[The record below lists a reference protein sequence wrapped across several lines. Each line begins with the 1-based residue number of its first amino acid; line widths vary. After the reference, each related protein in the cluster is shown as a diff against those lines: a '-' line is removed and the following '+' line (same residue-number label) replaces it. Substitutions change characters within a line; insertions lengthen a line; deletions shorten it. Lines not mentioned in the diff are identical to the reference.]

1 MKTESA
7 DLFVMKM
14 IYRLSDEASL
24 QETAQKLAQEL
35 NITTQKAVDVL
46 NRFPGPLIKPMDR
59 DRVEE
64 IANSFIRVGV
74 PVEIFPA
81 NSNPPTQALS
91 AGSLPM
97 SLEPLTMGSSFN
109 GAAMMPMTP
118 MAPLAPMGSSSLG
131 SSSLGSSSLGSSS
144 LGSSS
149 TVATYPS
156 MTAISAPG
164 DHSDAEETEYE
175 EEAALEPIVRTSL
188 RTKLVASSLV
198 PVLFIGL
205 SALSLLA
212 INVPR
217 GLSELDQSRAQ
228 QLASALVVDLQ
239 PAETLRNNLHLRG
252 AVQTSGGD
260 IAFVDLVIPNDPKQ
274 SMFIS
279 KEISTDV
286 QGAQAFNTFKA
297 TPEFQLQKPHWQTPG
312 IVEGSLEIFKA
323 QVFEDSIGKRTMQF
337 ADPLGEFKAPG
348 ATDKKVFDVSFGY
361 STARAQSIIW
371 QQLGLMSALIGLVLV
386 SAAGLA
392 LIFSRS
398 ISKSIIRLTE
408 AADTISLGEFDV
420 PVEKKSN
427 DELGDLAE
435 ALERMRLSLRAAL
448 ERLRRRR

>member
-35 NITTQKAVDVL
+35 NITTQKAIDVL

-97 SLEPLTMGSSFN
+97 SLEPLAMGSSFN
-109 GAAMMPMTP
+109 GAAMTPMTP
-118 MAPLAPMGSSSLG
+118 MAPLAPMG

-260 IAFVDLVIPNDPKQ
+260 IAFIDLTIPNDPKQ

-279 KEISTDV
+279 NEISTDV
-286 QGAQAFNTFKA
+286 QGAQAFNTFKS

-312 IVEGSLEIFKA
+312 IVKGSLEIFKA

-337 ADPLGEFKAPG
+337 ADQLGEIKAPS
-348 ATDKKVFDVSFGY
+348 ASDKKIFDVSVGY

-371 QQLGLMSALIGLVLV
+371 QQLGLMSALIGLVLI

-392 LIFSRS
+392 LIFSRNL
-398 ISKSIIRLTE
+398 SKSIIRLTE
-408 AADTISLGEFDV
+408 AADTISLGEFDL

-435 ALERMRLSLRAAL
+435 ALERMRLSLRAAV

>member
-24 QETAQKLAQEL
+24 QETAQKLAREL

-81 NSNPPTQALS
+81 NSNPPMQALS
-91 AGSLPM
+91 TGSLPM
-97 SLEPLTMGSSFN
+97 SLEPLGMGSSFSS
-109 GAAMMPMTP
+109 APMMPMAP
-118 MAPLAPMGSSSLG
+118 MMAPMGLSGLGSGNLGSGNLG
-131 SSSLGSSSLGSSS
+131 SSHLGSG
-144 LGSSS
+144 S
-149 TVATYPS
+149 TVTTYPA

-164 DHSDAEETEYE
+164 DTEAEETEYE
-175 EEAALEPIVRTSL
+175 EEAALEPIARTSL

-239 PAETLRNNLHLRG
+239 PAETLRNNQHLRG

-260 IAFVDLVIPNDPKQ
+260 IAFVDLAIPNDAKQ

-286 QGAQAFNTFKA
+286 QGAQAFNAFKA
-297 TPEFQLQKPHWQTPG
+297 MPEFQVQKPTWQTPG

-323 QVFEDSIGKRTMQF
+323 QVFEDSVGKRTMQF
-337 ADPLGEFKAPG
+337 ADQIGEIKAPT
-348 ATDKKVFDVSFGY
+348 ASDKKIFDVAFGY
-361 STARAQSIIW
+361 STARAQSIIL

-398 ISKSIIRLTE
+398 LSKSIIRLTE

-420 PVEKKSN
+420 PVEKRSN

>member
-35 NITTQKAVDVL
+35 NITTQKALDVL

-81 NSNPPTQALS
+81 NSNPPTQALG
-91 AGSLPM
+91 AASLPM
-97 SLEPLTMGSSFN
+97 SFEPLGMTSGFN
-109 GAAMMPMTP
+109 NAPMAP
-118 MAPLAPMGSSSLG
+118 MAPLGAGNLG
-131 SSSLGSSSLGSSS
+131 SSNLGSSNLGS
-144 LGSSS
+144 GSA
-149 TVATYPS
+149 VAPYQS
-156 MTAISAPG
+156 MTAISAPD
-164 DHSDAEETEYE
+164 DHTES
-175 EEAALEPIVRTSL
+175 EEAEYQEEAVLEEAVRTSL

-228 QLASALVVDLQ
+228 QLATALVVDMQ
-239 PAETLRNNLHLRG
+239 PDEIQRNNLHLRG

-260 IAFVDLVIPNDPKQ
+260 IGFIDLSVPNDPKQ

-279 KEISTDV
+279 NDVSTDV
-286 QGAQAFNTFKA
+286 QGAQAFNTFKS
-297 TPEFQLQKPHWQTPG
+297 TPEFQLQRPTWENPG
-312 IVEGSLEIFKA
+312 IVNGSLEVFKA

-337 ADPLGEFKAPG
+337 ANQLGEIKPPSPS
-348 ATDKKVFDVSFGY
+348 DKKVFDVAIGNSN
-361 STARAQSIIW
+361 ARAQSIIW
-371 QQLGLMSALIGLVLV
+371 QQLGLMSALIGLVLI

-420 PVEKKSN
+420 PVNKKSN

-435 ALERMRLSLRAAL
+435 ALERMRLSLRAAV

>member
-81 NSNPPTQALS
+81 NSNPPVPAFN

-97 SLEPLTMGSSFN
+97 SFEPLGMGQSFN
-109 GAAMMPMTP
+109 SAPMTPLVAPPMSPMTP
-118 MAPLAPMGSSSLG
+118 MAPMAPMGS
-131 SSSLGSSSLGSSS
+131 
-144 LGSSS
+144 
-149 TVATYPS
+149 TATSYPA
-156 MTAISAPG
+156 MTAISAPD
-164 DHSDAEETEYE
+164 DHAEPEEAEYE
-175 EEAALEPIVRTSL
+175 EETVLENAGRTSL

-217 GLSELDQSRAQ
+217 GLNELDQSRAQ

-239 PAETLRNNLHLRG
+239 PAETLRNNQHLRE

-260 IAFVDLVIPNDPKQ
+260 IAFVDLAIPNDAKA

-279 KEISTDV
+279 NEISTDV
-286 QGAQAFNTFKA
+286 QGAQAFTTFKA

-312 IVEGSLEIFKA
+312 IVDSALEVFKA

-337 ADPLGEFKAPG
+337 ANQLGEFKAPG
-348 ATDKKVFDVSFGY
+348 TTDKKVFDVSFGY
-361 STARAQSIIW
+361 STARAQGIIW
-371 QQLGLMSALIGLVLV
+371 QQLGLMSALIGLVLI

-420 PVEKKSN
+420 PVQKKSN

-435 ALERMRLSLRAAL
+435 ALERMRLSLRAAV

>member
-35 NITTQKAVDVL
+35 NITTQKAIDVL

-97 SLEPLTMGSSFN
+97 SLEPLAMGSSFN
-109 GAAMMPMTP
+109 GAAMTPMTP
-118 MAPLAPMGSSSLG
+118 MAPLAPM
-131 SSSLGSSSLGSSS
+131 GSSSLGSSS

>member
-81 NSNPPTQALS
+81 NSNPPMPAFN

-97 SLEPLTMGSSFN
+97 SFEPLGMSQSFN
-109 GAAMMPMTP
+109 STPMTPLVAPPMSPMTP
-118 MAPLAPMGSSSLG
+118 MAPMGS
-131 SSSLGSSSLGSSS
+131 
-144 LGSSS
+144 
-149 TVATYPS
+149 TATSYPA
-156 MTAISAPG
+156 MTAISAPN
-164 DHSDAEETEYE
+164 DNAEAEEVEYE
-175 EEAALEPIVRTSL
+175 EETILESAGRTSL

-260 IAFVDLVIPNDPKQ
+260 IAFVDLAIPNDPKQ

-279 KEISTDV
+279 NEISTDV
-286 QGAQAFNTFKA
+286 QGAQAFSTFKA

-312 IVEGSLEIFKA
+312 IVDGALEVFKA

-337 ADPLGEFKAPG
+337 ANQLGEFKAPG
-348 ATDKKVFDVSFGY
+348 TTDKKIFDVSFGY
-361 STARAQSIIW
+361 STARAQGIIW
-371 QQLGLMSALIGLVLV
+371 QQLGLMSALIGLVLI

-420 PVEKKSN
+420 PVQKKSN

-435 ALERMRLSLRAAL
+435 ALERMRLSLRAAV

>member
-7 DLFVMKM
+7 DLFVMKL

-24 QETAQKLAQEL
+24 QETAKKLAEEL

-74 PVEIFPA
+74 PVEILPA
-81 NSNPPTQALS
+81 NSNPPIQAFN

-97 SLEPLTMGSSFN
+97 SLEPLGVSQSFN
-109 GAAMMPMTP
+109 SALMTPLVAPMSPMTP
-118 MAPLAPMGSSSLG
+118 MAPMGS
-131 SSSLGSSSLGSSS
+131 
-144 LGSSS
+144 
-149 TVATYPS
+149 TATSYPA
-156 MTAISAPG
+156 MTAISAPA
-164 DHSDAEETEYE
+164 DHADPEEAEYE
-175 EEAALEPIVRTSL
+175 EEAVLESAGRTSL

-260 IAFVDLVIPNDPKQ
+260 IAFVDLAIPNDPKQ

-279 KEISTDV
+279 NEISTDV
-286 QGAQAFNTFKA
+286 QGTQAFNTFKA

-312 IVEGSLEIFKA
+312 IVDGSLEVFKA
-323 QVFEDSIGKRTMQF
+323 QVFEDSVGKRTMQF
-337 ADPLGEFKAPG
+337 ADQLGEFKAP
-348 ATDKKVFDVSFGY
+348 TTSDKKVFDVSFGY
-361 STARAQSIIW
+361 STARAQGIIW

-408 AADTISLGEFDV
+408 AADTISLGEFDM
-420 PVEKKSN
+420 PVQRKSN

-435 ALERMRLSLRAAL
+435 ALERMRLSLRAAV

>member
-46 NRFPGPLIKPMDR
+46 NRFPGALIKPMDR

-81 NSNPPTQALS
+81 NSPPTQTLS
-91 AGSLPM
+91 TGNLPM
-97 SLEPLTMGSSFN
+97 SLEPLGMTSSFN
-109 GAAMMPMTP
+109 SAPMTP
-118 MAPLAPMGSSSLG
+118 MMPPITPMGSSGLSLGGLG
-131 SSSLGSSSLGSSS
+131 SSSLGSG
-144 LGSSS
+144 S
-149 TVATYPS
+149 TVTTYPV

-164 DHSDAEETEYE
+164 EAEEAEYE
-175 EEAALEPIVRTSL
+175 EEVSLEPIARSSL

-260 IAFVDLVIPNDPKQ
+260 IAFVDLAIPNDPKQ

-279 KEISTDV
+279 NEISTDV
-286 QGAQAFNTFKA
+286 QGAQAFNSFKT
-297 TPEFQLQKPHWQTPG
+297 TPEFQVQKPHWQTPG
-312 IVEGSLEIFKA
+312 IVDGALEVFKA

-337 ADPLGEFKAPG
+337 ANQLGEFKAPT
-348 ATDKKVFDVSFGY
+348 ASDKKVCDVSFGY
-361 STARAQSIIW
+361 STARAQSIIL

-398 ISKSIIRLTE
+398 LSKSIIRLTE

-420 PVEKKSN
+420 PVHKKSN

-435 ALERMRLSLRAAL
+435 ALERMRLSLRAAV

>member
-59 DRVEE
+59 NRVEE

-81 NSNPPTQALS
+81 NSNPPTQALNT
-91 AGSLPM
+91 GSLPM
-97 SLEPLTMGSSFN
+97 SLEPLGMTSSFN
-109 GAAMMPMTP
+109 SAPMMPLMAPMTP
-118 MAPLAPMGSSSLG
+118 MGSSNLG
-131 SSSLGSSSLGSSS
+131 SGNLGSSS

-149 TVATYPS
+149 TVTTYPA

-164 DHSDAEETEYE
+164 EAEAEETEYE
-175 EEAALEPIVRTSL
+175 EAASLESIARTSL

-217 GLSELDQSRAQ
+217 GLNELDQSRAQ

-239 PAETLRNNLHLRG
+239 PAETLRNNQHLRE

-260 IAFVDLVIPNDPKQ
+260 IAFVDLAIPNDPKQ

-279 KEISTDV
+279 NEISTDV
-286 QGAQAFNTFKA
+286 QGSQAFNTFKS
-297 TPEFQLQKPHWQTPG
+297 TPEFQVQKPHWQTPG
-312 IVEGSLEIFKA
+312 IVEGALEIFKA

-337 ADPLGEFKAPG
+337 ANQLGEFKAPS
-348 ATDKKVFDVSFGY
+348 ATDKKIFDVSFGY
-361 STARAQSIIW
+361 STARAQSIIL
-371 QQLGLMSALIGLVLV
+371 QQLGLMSALIGLVLA

-392 LIFSRS
+392 LLFSRS
-398 ISKSIIRLTE
+398 LSKSIIRLTE

-420 PVEKKSN
+420 PVEKRSN

>member
-81 NSNPPTQALS
+81 NSNPPVQAFN

-97 SLEPLTMGSSFN
+97 SFEPLGMSQSFN
-109 GAAMMPMTP
+109 SAPMTP
-118 MAPLAPMGSSSLG
+118 LVAPPMSPMSPMIPMAPIGS
-131 SSSLGSSSLGSSS
+131 
-144 LGSSS
+144 
-149 TVATYPS
+149 TATSYPA
-156 MTAISAPG
+156 MTAISAP
-164 DHSDAEETEYE
+164 DDQAEPEEAEYE
-175 EEAALEPIVRTSL
+175 EETVLEQAGRTSL

-260 IAFVDLVIPNDPKQ
+260 IAFVDLAIPNDAKQ

-279 KEISTDV
+279 NEISMDV

-312 IVEGSLEIFKA
+312 IVDSPLEVFKA

-337 ADPLGEFKAPG
+337 ANQLGEFKAPG
-348 ATDKKVFDVSFGY
+348 TTDKKVFDVSFGY
-361 STARAQSIIW
+361 STARAQGIIW
-371 QQLGLMSALIGLVLV
+371 QQLGLMSALIGLVLI

-420 PVEKKSN
+420 PVQKKSN

-435 ALERMRLSLRAAL
+435 ALERMRLSLRAAV